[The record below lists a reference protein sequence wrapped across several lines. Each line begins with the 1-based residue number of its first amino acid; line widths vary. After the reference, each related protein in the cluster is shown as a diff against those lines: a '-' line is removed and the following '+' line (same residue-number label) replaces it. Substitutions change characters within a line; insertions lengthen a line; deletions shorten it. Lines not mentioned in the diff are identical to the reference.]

1 VIAGKVVLM
10 GLAVFQIGT
19 ATPSAHISKPTANT
33 TCDVK
38 VTFSWQGYSA
48 AAKAEIKVTDK
59 TTHFTV
65 TQSHVAKASGKLTF
79 VVPAVANATKT
90 TIQALGLLS
99 NGTGGQIAQAT
110 SSAKLDC
117 IFG

>member
-1 VIAGKVVLM
+1 VIAGKVCLMAVAVLQL
-10 GLAVFQIGT
+10 GA
-19 ATPSAHISKPTANT
+19 AAPSAHITNPTANK

-38 VTFSWQGYSA
+38 ATFSWQGYSTA
-48 AAKAEIKVTDK
+48 ATAEVKVTDE

-65 TQSHVAKASGKLTF
+65 TQSHAAKASGKLTID
-79 VVPAVANATKT
+79 VPAVANATKT
-90 TIQALGLLS
+90 TMQAVGLLS
-99 NGTGGQIAQAT
+99 NGKGGRLAQAT